1 MRLII
6 SSKNKTIQNHN
17 AIEKYIDLFNFR
29 KQAEKLK
36 SRERRAKVDRLD
48 GQ

>member
-1 MRLII
+1 M
-6 SSKNKTIQNHN
+6 
-17 AIEKYIDLFNFR
+17 AILCTQLYDKKDPKLSTQCNN
-29 KQAEKLK
+29 KQAKRLK